1 MDIPGN
7 DRKAGFVFEP
17 LLATVND
24 WGNFTRLP
32 MTWWPPQFG
41 LFGNA
46 SKPSK
51 SIFQDQDRREIFLR
65 DVWAVFCTLFQFY
78 QSFSKLLG
86 EG

>member
-24 WGNFTRLP
+24 WETSLGSNDTVAA
-32 MTWWPPQFG
+32 TVG

-51 SIFQDQDRREIFLR
+51 SIFQDHHREIFLR
-65 DVWAVFCTLFQFY
+65 DVWAVFVHFFDFISRFRNY
-78 QSFSKLLG
+78 
-86 EG
+86 

>member
-1 MDIPGN
+1 MISGVGVMDIPGN

-24 WGNFTRLP
+24 WETP
-32 MTWWPPQFG
+32 MTRWPPQFG

-51 SIFQDQDRREIFLR
+51 SIFQDHHREIFLR
-65 DVWAVFCTLFQFY
+65 DVWAVFVHFFDFISRFRNY
-78 QSFSKLLG
+78 
-86 EG
+86 